1 MKIFAVFNAYASSYE
16 VSGEAV
22 KLGDIS
28 GVNSVEV
35 LEKVA
40 GEVPRYCIALDVD
53 DATAQETGDKLKA
66 ALGQYSSYMTNVAW
80 GAYKKI

>member
-1 MKIFAVFNAYASSYE
+1 MKVFIVFNSYASSYE

-35 LEKVA
+35 LERVA
-40 GEVPRYCIALDVD
+40 GEVPSYCIALDIE
-53 DATAQETGDKLKA
+53 DATAEETGGKVKA
-66 ALGQYSSYMTNVAW
+66 ALGQYSSYMTEVAW
-80 GAYKKI
+80 GAFKKI